1 MKKIVQFIKWFFSFF
16 CRKKN
21 IKSTQ
26 SEKSTIRFGIILSNR
41 HKKKQLQ
48 AKKEATMPYL
58 SIAFYSLCRAVKRK
72 TILVY
77 AKRK

>member
-1 MKKIVQFIKWFFSFF
+1 MKKIVQFIKWFFGLF

-21 IKSTQ
+21 IKQNQT
-26 SEKSTIRFGIILSNR
+26 EKSTIRFGIILSNR
-41 HKKKQLQ
+41 DKKRQLQ
-48 AKKEATMPYL
+48 AKKEAAIAYL
-58 SIAFYSLCRAVKRK
+58 SIAFYSLCREVKRK